1 MNGDQDY
8 SRTQEFR
15 DTMMTFVGETR
26 SSLRYLREGMDELRT
41 KGCAKG
47 IEDRERIK
55 ALERAMRSPVRKAVM
70 YGSGAGIGV
79 GALVALVKEIWEAM
93 KP

>member
-1 MNGDQDY
+1 VNADQDF

-26 SSLRYLREGMDELRT
+26 SSFRYLREGMDELRT

-55 ALERAMRSPVRKAVM
+55 ALEKAMKAPVRRAVLFA
-70 YGSGAGIGV
+70 SGTGIGV
-79 GALVALVKEIWEAM
+79 GALVALVKEIWEAL